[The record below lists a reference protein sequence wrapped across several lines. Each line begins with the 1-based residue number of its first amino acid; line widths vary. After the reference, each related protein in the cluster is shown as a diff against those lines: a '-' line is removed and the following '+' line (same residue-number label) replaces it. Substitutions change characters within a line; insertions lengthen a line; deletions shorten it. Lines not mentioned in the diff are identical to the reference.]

1 MLHKVVNHFFAVLTF
16 AVKAEACTL
25 ASKAFL
31 SEFDS
36 VVSASFAARHGPFET
51 YIPVVLKL
59 EAFGLE
65 IALGIFCHCF
75 LSLVYVYTN
84 TLLQFCQI
92 FIALF

>member
-36 VVSASFAARHGPFET
+36 VVSASFAARHCPFKT
-51 YIPVVLKL
+51 HVPIVLDLK
-59 EAFGLE
+59 AFGL
-65 IALGIFCHCF
+65 
-75 LSLVYVYTN
+75 
-84 TLLQFCQI
+84 
-92 FIALF
+92 